1 MRYLF
6 IFLFAVGTVFQ
17 SIHAQQLYLEKGRLL
32 EVEPYFN
39 SAFIKKQK
47 IKSIYAE
54 YAYKDEYKPIEET
67 RIFRKYV
74 FNLNGRLKRFVETY
88 DLGYKLDS
96 TEIKYIYNTKGLVTE
111 KHVSDVFGQYYYL
124 FKYNGEGQLIESCY
138 GRPKP
143 YTNPKEIKTIEY
155 DIYPKQIK
163 RKWFNNQ
170 GRLFKI
176 EHLVKDASGRIESLI
191 EKMAVGSQQKT
202 ERYEY
207 LENGLIKCV
216 TLEAIPQK
224 NTVKYEYVFD
234 ENGNPEKELV
244 TRNNQPLSKKEF
256 LYRDGLIYAHLERDE
271 LTSRIKIWEY
281 EYEFFDF

>member
-1 MRYLF
+1 MRYILVF
-6 IFLFAVGTVFQ
+6 FLSVGTLLH
-17 SIHAQQLYLEKGRLL
+17 SIQAQQLYIEKGRLL

-39 SAFIKKQK
+39 TEFIHENI

-54 YAYKDEYKPIEET
+54 YAFKDEYKPIAET
-67 RIFRKYV
+67 RIFRKYE

-96 TEIKYIYNTKGLVTE
+96 TEVKYSYNLKGLVAE

-124 FKYNGEGQLIESCY
+124 FKYNEEDQLIESCY

-143 YTNPKEIKTIEY
+143 YTNPQEIKSITYET
-155 DIYPKQIK
+155 YPKQVK
-163 RKWFNNQ
+163 RKWFNDQ

-176 EHLVKDASGRIESLI
+176 EHLVKDASGRIQSLV
-191 EKMAVGSQQKT
+191 EKMAVGSQQKS
-202 ERYEY
+202 EQYEY

-216 TLEAIPQK
+216 TLEALPQK
-224 NTVKYEYVFD
+224 NTVKYCYVFD
-234 ENGNPEKELV
+234 QTGRVEKEVV

-281 EYEFFDF
+281 KYEFFEF